1 MSTETRKKIE
11 VCFSPYLF
19 PLFKEE
25 FDIIVVIDV
34 LRATS
39 AICAA
44 FNNGVESLIPVSTIE
59 EAKEYQ
65 QKGFLVGAERQGKIV
80 EGFDFGNSPYSYMN
94 PELKG
99 KSVVLSTTN
108 GTKSI
113 NIAKEAGQVVIG
125 SLSNLD
131 VLQNWLSIQNK
142 NILCLCSGWQNKFN
156 LEDTICAGA
165 ITDFLV
171 TTGNFRSEE
180 DSSIAAKYLYLS
192 AKDNILGYLK
202 ASSHRRRLKNLNLNE
217 DIKYCLTPNLAP
229 VIPILNGD
237 RLELISEK
245 VPVTSRKNSL
255 A

>member
-1 MSTETRKKIE
+1 MENPDSRCKVE

-19 PLFKEE
+19 ELYKDE

-39 AICAA
+39 AICTA
-44 FNNGVESLIPVSTIE
+44 FHYGVETLIPVSTIE
-59 EAKEYQ
+59 EAREYQ
-65 QKGFLVGAERQGKIV
+65 KKGFLVGAERGGAIV
-80 EGFDFGNSPYSYMN
+80 EGFDFGNSPFYYMR

-99 KSVVLSTTN
+99 ETVVLSTTN

-125 SLSNLD
+125 ALSNLD
-131 VLQNWLSIQNK
+131 ALKVWLEKQNK

-165 ITDFLV
+165 ILDHLLA
-171 TTGNFRSEE
+171 TGNFRSEE
-180 DSSIAAKYLYLS
+180 DASIASKYLFLS

-217 DIKYCLTPNLAP
+217 DIKYCLTPNTAP
-229 VIPILNGD
+229 VIPILKDGK
-237 RLELISEK
+237 LVAIPST
-245 VPVTSRKNSL
+245 VSI
-255 A
+255 

>member
-1 MSTETRKKIE
+1 MDNHDSRKKIE

-19 PLFKEE
+19 PLFKDE

-44 FNNGVESLIPVSTIE
+44 FHNGVEGLIPVSTIE

-65 QKGFLVGAERQGKIV
+65 QKGYLVGAERQGKIV
-80 EGFDFGNSPYSYMN
+80 EGFDFGNSPYSYMK
-94 PELKG
+94 PEIKG
-99 KSVVLSTTN
+99 KTVVLSTTN
-108 GTKSI
+108 GTRSI

-131 VLQNWLSIQNK
+131 ILSEWLEKQDK

-165 ITDFLV
+165 ITDHLV
-171 TTGNFRSEE
+171 STGQFRSEE
-180 DSSIAAKYLYLS
+180 DSSIAAKYLFLS

-217 DIKYCLTPNLAP
+217 DIKYCLTPNQAP
-229 VIPILNGD
+229 VIPVLVGD
-237 RLELISEK
+237 RLELVKED
-245 VPVTSRKNSL
+245 VML
-255 A
+255 